1 MGNFVLSVTP
11 ADDLIDVSRQIVV
24 TGLAPGAQVGI
35 VAQTNRAGNKNAGVL
50 WHARA
55 AFVADAQGTVDLT
68 RDAPVSG
75 DGISDYSGVSAMGLV
90 WSQRPEDGKAR
101 EVFPPLSAAG
111 FEPLTTT
118 LTATANGES
127 VHASFV
133 QRLAAPG
140 VTRHEVRDEGLVGT
154 LYLPDPYAHPGP
166 RPAVL
171 ILNGSG
177 GGINEPRAA
186 LYASHGYA
194 AFALAYFKAPG
205 LSDYISNTPLEYFER
220 ALAWL
225 RKRVEPLH
233 DFVAVSGQS
242 RGGELALLL
251 GATFPE
257 AVSAV
262 IGYVPGAV
270 VHSGQNAAD
279 PAVGREGP
287 TWLYRGQP
295 LPHLW
300 EGNRTASWAPFDE
313 GPAPHRHERAIR
325 TALQDPDAVARARI
339 RIERARGP
347 VLLLSATDDGSWP
360 SGDYSRMVTAKL
372 AEVRHPYPVEHFDYE
387 GAGHAIVFPYVPTTQ
402 LVYAHPVSGRISTG
416 GGEPRANA
424 RADAQSWAAVRRFL
438 ASAVAAR
445 GASVPDSR
453 SLSSM
458 DFTPTQD
465 VVDHVA
471 GLDEGSTTHALR
483 HTREK
488 VATAT
493 QGSYDGLFDAALPG
507 LTLGERLLVALYAC
521 RLTPAPELAEHYRLR
536 LADTP
541 VDTDALQAIEH
552 GDVDAVDTLADTRL
566 RAILAFTRTLVER
579 PIEGDRD
586 ALLRLPAA
594 GLATADVVTLA
605 QLIAFL
611 SYQTRLVAG
620 LRALNALNGAN
631 TSPAST
637 ETAA

>member
-1 MGNFVLSVTP
+1 MGTLALSVTP
-11 ADDLIDVSRQIVV
+11 ADDLIDVSRGIVV
-24 TGLAPGAQVGI
+24 TGLVPGAQVGI
-35 VAQTNRAGNKNAGVL
+35 VAQTRRGNGVL
-50 WHARA
+50 WHSRA
-55 AFVADAQGTVDLT
+55 AFVADAQGTVNLT

-75 DGISDYSGVSAMGLV
+75 DYTGVSAMGLI
-90 WSQRPEDGKAR
+90 WSQRPDDGKAR
-101 EVFPPLSAAG
+101 DVFALSAT
-111 FEPLTTT
+111 EPLTTT

-127 VHASFV
+127 VHASFL

-140 VTRHEVRDEGLVGT
+140 VTRHDVRAPDNEEGLVGT

-225 RKRVEPLH
+225 RKRVAPLH

-325 TALQDPDAVARARI
+325 TALQDADAVARARI
-339 RIERARGP
+339 RIEHARGP
-347 VLLLSATDDGSWP
+347 VLLLSAADDGSWP
-360 SGDYSRMVTAKL
+360 SSDYARMVTAKL
-372 AEVRHPYPVEHFDYE
+372 AEVRHPYPVQHFDYE

-458 DFTPTQD
+458 DFTPAQD
-465 VVDHVA
+465 VVDQVA
-471 GLDEGSTTHALR
+471 DLGDGSPTHALR
-483 HTREK
+483 HAREK

-493 QGSYDGLFDAALPG
+493 QGSYDALFDAALPG

-521 RLTPAPELAEHYRLR
+521 RLTPAPELADHYRAR
-536 LADTP
+536 LANTP
-541 VDTDALQAIEH
+541 VDAIALQAVDH
-552 GDVDAVDTLADTRL
+552 GDIDTLTDARL
-566 RAILAFTRTLVER
+566 HAILTFTRTLVER

-620 LRALNALNGAN
+620 LRALGEAAGTGSA
-631 TSPAST
+631 TAST

>member
-1 MGNFVLSVTP
+1 MGTFALGVTP
-11 ADDLIDVSRQIVV
+11 TDDLIDVSRSIVV

-35 VAQTNRAGNKNAGVL
+35 VAQTRRGNGVL
-50 WHARA
+50 WHSRA

-75 DGISDYSGVSAMGLV
+75 DYTGVSAMGV
-90 WSQRPEDGKAR
+90 IWSQRPEDGKAR
-101 EVFPPLSAAG
+101 EVFPQPAT
-111 FEPLTTT
+111 EPLTTT

-127 VHASFV
+127 IHARFV

-140 VTRHEVRDEGLVGT
+140 VTRHDVRAPENEHGLVGT

-205 LSDYISNTPLEYFER
+205 LSDYISNTPLEYFDR

-300 EGNRTASWAPFDE
+300 EGNRTATWAPFDE

-325 TALQDPDAVARARI
+325 TALQDADAVARARI

-360 SGDYSRMVTAKL
+360 SSDYSRMVTTKL
-372 AEVRHPYPVEHFDYE
+372 AEVRHPYPVQHFDYE

-424 RADAQSWAAVRRFL
+424 RADAQSWAAVLRFL

-458 DFTPTQD
+458 DFTPAHD
-465 VVDHVA
+465 VVDQIA
-471 GLDEGSTTHALR
+471 GLEDGSATHALR
-483 HTREK
+483 HAREK

-493 QGSYDGLFDAALPG
+493 QGSYDALFDADLPG
-507 LTLGERLLVALYAC
+507 LPLGERLLVALYAC
-521 RLTPAPELAEHYRLR
+521 RLTPAPELAEHYRAR
-536 LADTP
+536 LANTP
-541 VDTDALQAIEH
+541 VDADALQAVDH
-552 GDVDAVDTLADTRL
+552 GDIDTLTDARL

-620 LRALNALNGAN
+620 LRALREAAGSGNA
-631 TSPAST
+631 TAST

>member
-1 MGNFVLSVTP
+1 MGTFALSVTP
-11 ADDLIDVSRQIVV
+11 ADDLINVSRQIVV

-35 VAQTNRAGNKNAGVL
+35 VAQTARGNGVL

-75 DGISDYSGVSAMGLV
+75 DYTGVSAMGLV
-90 WSQRPEDGKAR
+90 WIQRPEDGKAR
-101 EVFPPLSAAG
+101 EVFPPLSATG

-127 VHASFV
+127 VHARFV

-140 VTRHEVRDEGLVGT
+140 VTRHEVRAADNEEGLVGT

-177 GGINEPRAA
+177 GGMNEPRAA

-225 RKRVEPLH
+225 RRRARPLH

-300 EGNRTASWAPFDE
+300 EGNRTATWAPFDE

-325 TALQDPDAVARARI
+325 TALQDADAVARARI
-339 RIERARGP
+339 RVERTRGP

-360 SGDYSRMVTAKL
+360 SSDYSRMVTAKL

-424 RADAQSWAAVRRFL
+424 RADAQSWAAVLRFL

-458 DFTPTQD
+458 DFTPDQD
-465 VVDHVA
+465 VVDQVA
-471 GLDEGSTTHALR
+471 GLDDGSATHALR

-488 VATAT
+488 VAAAT
-493 QGSYDGLFDAALPG
+493 QGSYDALFDAALPG

-521 RLTPAPELAEHYRLR
+521 RLTPAPELAGHYRAR

-541 VDTDALQAIEH
+541 VDANALQAVDH
-552 GDVDAVDTLADTRL
+552 GDVDALADTRL
-566 RAILAFTRTLVER
+566 RAILTFTRTLIER

-620 LRALNALNGAN
+620 LHALQALNGAS

>member
-1 MGNFVLSVTP
+1 MGTFALSVTP

-35 VAQTNRAGNKNAGVL
+35 VAQTARGNGVL

-55 AFVADAQGTVDLT
+55 AFVADAQGAVDLT

-75 DGISDYSGVSAMGLV
+75 DYTGISAMGLV

-101 EVFPPLSAAG
+101 EVFPPLCATG

-118 LTATANGES
+118 LTATAGGES
-127 VHASFV
+127 VHTRFV

-140 VTRHEVRDEGLVGT
+140 VTRHEVRAADNGEGLVGT

-177 GGINEPRAA
+177 GGMNEPRAA

-225 RKRVEPLH
+225 RRRVQPLH

-300 EGNRTASWAPFDE
+300 EGNRTATWAPFDE

-325 TALQDPDAVARARI
+325 TALQDADAVARARI
-339 RIERARGP
+339 RVERTRGP

-360 SGDYSRMVTAKL
+360 SSDYSRMVTAKL
-372 AEVRHPYPVEHFDYE
+372 AEVRHPYPVEHFDHE

-424 RADAQSWAAVRRFL
+424 RADAQSWAAVLRFL

-458 DFTPTQD
+458 DFTPDQD
-465 VVDHVA
+465 VVDQVA
-471 GLDEGSTTHALR
+471 GLDDGSATHALR

-488 VATAT
+488 VAAAT
-493 QGSYDGLFDAALPG
+493 QGSYDALFDAALPG
-507 LTLGERLLVALYAC
+507 LTLSERLLVALYAC
-521 RLTPAPELAEHYRLR
+521 RLTPAPELGAHYRAR

-541 VDTDALQAIEH
+541 VDANALQAVDH
-552 GDVDAVDTLADTRL
+552 GDVDALADTRL
-566 RAILAFTRTLVER
+566 RALLTFTRTLIER

-620 LRALNALNGAN
+620 LRALQALNGAS

>member
-1 MGNFVLSVTP
+1 MAAPPPFALSVAPT
-11 ADDLIDVSRQIVV
+11 DDLIDVPRRIVV

-35 VAQTNRAGNKNAGVL
+35 VAQTRRGNGVP
-50 WHARA
+50 WHSRA
-55 AFVADAQGTVDLT
+55 AFIADADGSVDLS

-75 DGISDYSGVSAMGLV
+75 DYTGIDPMGLV

-101 EVFPPLSAAG
+101 EVFPRSAT
-111 FEPLTTT
+111 EPLTTM
-118 LTATANGES
+118 LTATAQGES
-127 VHASFV
+127 VHANCV

-140 VTRHEVRDEGLVGT
+140 VTRHDVRDDGLVGT

-166 RPAVL
+166 RPAVMV
-171 ILNGSG
+171 LNGSG

-220 ALAWL
+220 GLAWL
-225 RKRVEPLH
+225 RRRVRPLH

-270 VHSGQNAAD
+270 VHSAQNAAD
-279 PAVGREGP
+279 PAIGREGP

-300 EGNRTASWAPFDE
+300 EGNRTATWAPFDAGE
-313 GPAPHRHERAIR
+313 PPHRHERAIR
-325 TALQDPDAVARARI
+325 TALRDTQAVERARI
-339 RIERARGP
+339 RVEHTRGP

-360 SGDYSRMVTAKL
+360 SSDYARMAAARL
-372 AEVRHPYPVEHFDYE
+372 AEVRHPYPVVHHDFA

-416 GGEPRANA
+416 GGEPHANA
-424 RADAQSWAAVRRFL
+424 RADRQSWAAVRRFL
-438 ASAVAAR
+438 AETVEAR
-445 GASVPDSR
+445 GPSVPEPR
-453 SLSSM
+453 SLSAMES
-458 DFTPTQD
+458 TPAND
-465 VVDHVA
+465 IVDQAA
-471 GLDEGSTTHALR
+471 GLADGSAIHTLR
-483 HTREK
+483 HARDK
-488 VATAT
+488 VAVAT
-493 QGSYDGLFDAALPG
+493 QGSHDALFDAALPG

-521 RLTPAPELAEHYRLR
+521 RLTPAPELSAHYRAR
-536 LADTP
+536 LAETP
-541 VDTDALQAIEH
+541 VDAAALQAVDH
-552 GDVDAVDTLADTRL
+552 GDPATLADTRL
-566 RAILAFTRTLVER
+566 RAILAFTRTLIER
-579 PIEGDRD
+579 PIDGDRD

-594 GLATADVVTLA
+594 GLATPDVVTLS

-620 LRALNALNGAN
+620 LRALREADRAHP
-631 TSPAST
+631 TDQPATST

>member
-1 MGNFVLSVTP
+1 MGTFALSVTP
-11 ADDLIDVSRQIVV
+11 ADDLIDVSRSIVV

-35 VAQTNRAGNKNAGVL
+35 VAQTHRGNGVL
-50 WHARA
+50 WHSRA
-55 AFVADAQGTVDLT
+55 VFVADAQGTVDLT

-75 DGISDYSGVSAMGLV
+75 DYTGVSAMGII

-101 EVFPPLSAAG
+101 EVFPQPAT
-111 FEPLTTT
+111 EPLTTT

-140 VTRHEVRDEGLVGT
+140 VTRHDVRDEGLVGT

-186 LYASHGYA
+186 LFASHGYA

-225 RKRVEPLH
+225 RTRVEPLH

-279 PAVGREGP
+279 PAIGREGP

-300 EGNRTASWAPFDE
+300 EGNRTATWAPFDE

-325 TALQDPDAVARARI
+325 TALQDADAVARARI

-360 SGDYSRMVTAKL
+360 SSDYSRMVTGKL
-372 AEVRHPYPVEHFDYE
+372 AEVRHPYPVQHFDYE

-458 DFTPTQD
+458 DFTPAQD
-465 VVDHVA
+465 VVDQVA
-471 GLDEGSTTHALR
+471 DLGDGSPTHALR
-483 HTREK
+483 HAREK

-493 QGSYDGLFDAALPG
+493 QGSYEALFDAALPG

-521 RLTPAPELAEHYRLR
+521 RLTPAPELAEHYHAH
-536 LADTP
+536 LANTP
-541 VDTDALQAIEH
+541 VDATALQAVDH
-552 GDVDAVDTLADTRL
+552 GDIDTLTDARL
-566 RAILAFTRTLVER
+566 RAILTFTRTLVER

-620 LRALNALNGAN
+620 LRALREATGTGSA
-631 TSPAST
+631 TAST

>member
-1 MGNFVLSVTP
+1 MATASANFTLSVTP
-11 ADDLIDVSRQIVV
+11 ADDLIDVPRQIVV
-24 TGLAPGAQVGI
+24 TGLAPAAQVGI
-35 VAQTNRAGNKNAGVL
+35 VSQTTRGNGVL

-55 AFVADAQGTVDLT
+55 AFVADAQGTVDLM

-75 DGISDYSGVSAMGLV
+75 DYTGISAMGLI
-90 WSQRPEDGKAR
+90 WSQRPDDGKAR
-101 EVFPPLSAAG
+101 EVFPPLSTAG

-140 VTRHEVRDEGLVGT
+140 VTRHDVRDEGLVGT

-225 RKRVEPLH
+225 RKRVAPLH

-270 VHSGQNAAD
+270 VHSAQNAAD
-279 PAVGREGP
+279 PATDREGP

-300 EGNRTASWAPFDE
+300 EGNRTATWAPFDE

-325 TALQDPDAVARARI
+325 TALQDDDAVARARI
-339 RIERARGP
+339 RVERTRGP

-360 SGDYSRMVTAKL
+360 SSDYSRMVTAKL
-372 AEVRHPYPVEHFDYE
+372 AEVRHPYPVQHFDYE

-424 RADAQSWAAVRRFL
+424 RADAQSWAAARRFL

-445 GASVPDSR
+445 GVSVPDSR

-458 DFTPTQD
+458 DFTPAQD
-465 VVDHVA
+465 VVDQVA
-471 GLDEGSTTHALR
+471 GLNDGSATHALR
-483 HTREK
+483 HAREK

-493 QGSYDGLFDAALPG
+493 QGSYDALFGPALPG
-507 LTLGERLLVALYAC
+507 RLTLGERLLVALYAC
-521 RLTPAPELAEHYRLR
+521 RLTPAPELAEHYRAR

-541 VDTDALQAIEH
+541 VDANALQAVEH
-552 GDVDAVDTLADTRL
+552 GDVDTLADPRL
-566 RAILAFTRTLVER
+566 RAILTFTRTLIER

-586 ALLRLPAA
+586 ALLRLPAG

-620 LRALNALNGAN
+620 LRALREAAGTGSA
-631 TSPAST
+631 TTST

>member
-1 MGNFVLSVTP
+1 MGTFALSVTP

-35 VAQTNRAGNKNAGVL
+35 VAQTTRGNGVL

-55 AFVADAQGTVDLT
+55 AFVADTQGTVDLT
-68 RDAPVSG
+68 RDAPISG
-75 DGISDYSGVSAMGLV
+75 DYIGISAMGLV

-101 EVFPPLSAAG
+101 EVFPPLSATG

-127 VHASFV
+127 VHARFV

-140 VTRHEVRDEGLVGT
+140 VTRHEVRAADNEEGLVGT

-177 GGINEPRAA
+177 GGMNEPRAA

-225 RKRVEPLH
+225 RRRVQPLH

-300 EGNRTASWAPFDE
+300 EGNRTATWAPFDE

-325 TALQDPDAVARARI
+325 TALQDTDAVARARI
-339 RIERARGP
+339 RVERTRGP

-360 SGDYSRMVTAKL
+360 SSDYSRMVTAKL
-372 AEVRHPYPVEHFDYE
+372 SEVRHPYPVEHFDYE

-424 RADAQSWAAVRRFL
+424 RADAQSWAAVLRFL

-458 DFTPTQD
+458 DFTPDQD
-465 VVDHVA
+465 VVDQVA
-471 GLDEGSTTHALR
+471 GLDDGSATHALR

-488 VATAT
+488 VAAAT
-493 QGSYDGLFDAALPG
+493 QGSYDALFDAALPG

-521 RLTPAPELAEHYRLR
+521 RLTPAPELAGHYRAR

-541 VDTDALQAIEH
+541 VDANALQAVDH
-552 GDVDAVDTLADTRL
+552 GDVDALADTRL
-566 RAILAFTRTLVER
+566 RAILTFTRTLIER

-620 LRALNALNGAN
+620 LRALQALNGAS

>member
-1 MGNFVLSVTP
+1 MAAFTLSVTP

-35 VAQTNRAGNKNAGVL
+35 VSQTRRGGHGNAGVL

-75 DGISDYSGVSAMGLV
+75 DYGGVSAMGLI

-101 EVFPPLSAAG
+101 DVFPQPAT
-111 FEPLTTT
+111 EPLTTT

-140 VTRHEVRDEGLVGT
+140 VTRQEVRAVDNEEGLVGT
-154 LYLPDPYAHPGP
+154 LYQPDPYAHPGP

-225 RKRVEPLH
+225 RKRVQPLH

-270 VHSGQNAAD
+270 VHSGQNAAA

-300 EGNRTASWAPFDE
+300 EGNRTATWAPFDE

-325 TALQDPDAVARARI
+325 TALQDADAVARARI

-372 AEVRHPYPVEHFDYE
+372 AEVRHPYPVQHFDYE

-458 DFTPTQD
+458 DFTPAQD
-465 VVDHVA
+465 VVDQVA
-471 GLDEGSTTHALR
+471 GLNNGSATHALR

-493 QGSYDGLFDAALPG
+493 QGSYDALFDAALPG
-507 LTLGERLLVALYAC
+507 LTLGERLLVALYTC
-521 RLTPAPELAEHYRLR
+521 RLTPAPELAEHYRAR
-536 LADTP
+536 LTGTP
-541 VDTDALQAIEH
+541 VDASALQAVDQ
-552 GDVDAVDTLADTRL
+552 GDADALADTRL

-579 PIEGDRD
+579 PIEGDRE

-611 SYQTRLVAG
+611 SYQTRLAAG

-631 TSPAST
+631 TPTTPTTRT

>member
-1 MGNFVLSVTP
+1 MGTFALGVTP
-11 ADDLIDVSRQIVV
+11 TDDLIDVSRSIVV

-35 VAQTNRAGNKNAGVL
+35 VAQTRRGNGVL
-50 WHARA
+50 WHSRA

-75 DGISDYSGVSAMGLV
+75 DYTGVSAMGV
-90 WSQRPEDGKAR
+90 IWSQRPEDGKAR
-101 EVFPPLSAAG
+101 EVFPQPAT
-111 FEPLTTT
+111 EPLTTT

-127 VHASFV
+127 IHARFV

-140 VTRHEVRDEGLVGT
+140 VTRHDVRAPENEHGLVGT

-205 LSDYISNTPLEYFER
+205 LSDCISNTPLEYFER

-270 VHSGQNAAD
+270 VHSGQNAAA

-300 EGNRTASWAPFDE
+300 EGNRTATWAPFDE

-325 TALQDPDAVARARI
+325 TALQDADAVARARI

-347 VLLLSATDDGSWP
+347 VLLLSASDDGSWP
-360 SGDYSRMVTAKL
+360 SSDYSRMVTTKL
-372 AEVRHPYPVEHFDYE
+372 AEVRHPYPVQHFDYE

-424 RADAQSWAAVRRFL
+424 RADAQSWAAVLRFL

-458 DFTPTQD
+458 DFSPAHD
-465 VVDHVA
+465 VVAQVA
-471 GLDEGSTTHALR
+471 GLDDGSATHALR
-483 HTREK
+483 HAREK

-493 QGSYDGLFDAALPG
+493 QGSYDALFDADLPG

-521 RLTPAPELAEHYRLR
+521 RLTPAPELAEHYRAR
-536 LADTP
+536 LANTP
-541 VDTDALQAIEH
+541 VDADALQAVDH
-552 GDVDAVDTLADTRL
+552 GDIDTLTDTRL

-620 LRALNALNGAN
+620 LRALREAAGSGSA
-631 TSPAST
+631 TAST

>member
-1 MGNFVLSVTP
+1 MATASANFTLSVTP

-24 TGLAPGAQVGI
+24 TGLAPAAQVGI
-35 VAQTNRAGNKNAGVL
+35 VSQTTRGNGVL

-55 AFVADAQGTVDLT
+55 AFVADAQGTVDLM

-75 DGISDYSGVSAMGLV
+75 DYIGISAMGLI
-90 WSQRPEDGKAR
+90 WSQRPDDGKAR
-101 EVFPPLSAAG
+101 EVFPPLSTAG

-140 VTRHEVRDEGLVGT
+140 VTRHDVRDEGLVGT
-154 LYLPDPYAHPGP
+154 LYLPDPYVHPGP

-225 RKRVEPLH
+225 RKRVAPLH

-270 VHSGQNAAD
+270 VHSAQNAAD
-279 PAVGREGP
+279 PATGREGP

-300 EGNRTASWAPFDE
+300 EGNRTATWAPFDE

-325 TALQDPDAVARARI
+325 TALQDDDAVARARI
-339 RIERARGP
+339 RVERTRGP

-360 SGDYSRMVTAKL
+360 SSDYSRMVTAKL
-372 AEVRHPYPVEHFDYE
+372 AEVRHPYPVQHFDYE

-445 GASVPDSR
+445 GVSVPDSR

-458 DFTPTQD
+458 DFTPAQD
-465 VVDHVA
+465 VVDQVA
-471 GLDEGSTTHALR
+471 GLNDGSATHALR
-483 HTREK
+483 HAREK

-493 QGSYDGLFDAALPG
+493 QGSYDALFGPALPG
-507 LTLGERLLVALYAC
+507 RLTLGERLLVALYAC
-521 RLTPAPELAEHYRLR
+521 RLTPAPELAEHYRAR

-541 VDTDALQAIEH
+541 VDANALQAVEH
-552 GDVDAVDTLADTRL
+552 GDVDRLADPRL
-566 RAILAFTRTLVER
+566 RAILTFTRTLIER

-586 ALLRLPAA
+586 ALLRLPAG

-620 LRALNALNGAN
+620 LRALREAAGTGSA
-631 TSPAST
+631 TTST